1 MQTLWQDLR
10 YGARMLLKKPGFT
23 LIAVFT
29 LALGIGANTAIFSV
43 VNAVLLRPLPY
54 PEPERLM
61 MINAT
66 DLTRGAASM
75 GINLPDFREW
85 RDRNRSFEAMAAF
98 STDSYNISGNEEPER
113 VVGAVASADFFKTI
127 GVNPAQGRAF
137 LREEEQYGKHRVVI
151 LSDGLWRRRFG
162 EQTRMDGQ
170 TIKLNGEVF
179 TVIGVAPRWFQFPYR
194 NVMLWMPLAP
204 PDGSEYNTRGNYWL
218 NVVGRLKKGVTA
230 AQAQSDVAGVQRRI
244 EEVSVGF
251 TSAGVNLEPLHE
263 TTVGNARRALL
274 VLLSAVL
281 FVLLIGCA
289 NVANLLLAR
298 ASARRREVALRMAL
312 GATRGRLV
320 RQSLTE
326 SLLLGLLGGA
336 AGLLLAL
343 WGVDALVGLEPDLP
357 RLGEVKVDV
366 AALAFT
372 LALALLASLVFG
384 LAPALQSTRDDFN
397 ESIKD
402 GGRSGAAGRRGRRIR
417 NGLVVAEIAM
427 SLILLVGAGLM
438 INSLLRL
445 LRVDPGFRAD
455 NALTMQISLPEA
467 KYPNDRPDL
476 TLTFYRRLVERVA
489 SLPGVESAGLT
500 SALPLTNSGSSRL
513 FSIEGRPAPKSLEEI
528 PVMQFRQTGGDYFNA
543 LAIPLVKGRYL
554 RLGDTRDALPVAV
567 INESLARLHFP
578 NEDPIG
584 KRVWLGP
591 PEELIPSELIPPG
604 MNVDLKEFRFTR
616 WTIVG
621 VVKDVLH
628 NGLNRQGQPEIY
640 VPNEQ
645 NGNNKIPDAT
655 RSMYLAVRTT
665 ADPLSLTAAVRRQV
679 FEIDKEQPVA
689 DVATMGQLLAT
700 SLSQSRLSA
709 LLLAIFGAVALV
721 LAAVGV
727 YGVMSYAVTERVR
740 EIGVRMALGATRRN
754 VLWLVVGRG
763 MALAGAGVLIGMAVA
778 LALTRLMK
786 TLLFGVTAADPLTFA
801 VIALL
806 MTAVALLA
814 ALVPARRATK
824 VDPMV
829 ALRSE

>member
-66 DLTRGAASM
+66 DLARAATNM

-85 RDRNRSFEAMAAF
+85 RAGNRSFEAMAAF
-98 STDSYNISGNEEPER
+98 SVENYNISGNEEPER
-113 VVGAVASADFFKTI
+113 VAGAVASADLFKTM
-127 GVNPAQGRAF
+127 GVKPAQGRAF
-137 LREEEQYGKHRVVI
+137 LSEEEQYGKHRVVV
-151 LSDGLWRRRFG
+151 LSDSLWRRRFG
-162 EQTRMDGQ
+162 AKTRLDGQ
-170 TIKLNGEVF
+170 TLKLNGEVF
-179 TVIGVAPRWFQFPYR
+179 TVIGVAPRGFQFPYQ
-194 NVMLWMPLAP
+194 NVMLWIPLAL
-204 PDGSEYNTRGNYWL
+204 PDGSEYNTRGNFWL
-218 NVVGRLKKGVTA
+218 YVVGRLKKGVSA
-230 AQAQSDVAGVQRRI
+230 AQAQSDMAGVQRRI
-244 EEVSVGF
+244 EEGSRGF
-251 TSAGVNLEPLHE
+251 TGIGVNLAPLHE
-263 TTVGNARRALL
+263 TTVGNARRSLL

-298 ASARRREVALRMAL
+298 ASARRREIAVRMAL

-343 WGVDALVGLEPDLP
+343 WGVDALIGLEPDLP

-366 AALAFT
+366 AALTFT
-372 LALALLASLVFG
+372 
-384 LAPALQSTRDDFN
+384 
-397 ESIKD
+397 
-402 GGRSGAAGRRGRRIR
+402 
-417 NGLVVAEIAM
+417 IA
-427 SLILLVGAGLM
+427 LILLVSAGLM

-445 LRVDPGFRAD
+445 LRVDPGFKAD
-455 NALTMQISLPEA
+455 NVLTMQISLPQD
-467 KYPNDRPDL
+467 KYPDDRPDS
-476 TLTFYRRLVERVA
+476 TFGFYRRLVDRVA

-500 SALPLTNSGSSRL
+500 SALPLTNSGSGSL
-513 FSIEGRPAPKSLEEI
+513 FSVEGRRAPKSLEEI
-528 PVMQFRQTGGDYFNA
+528 PAMQFRRTGGDYFST
-543 LAIPLVKGRYL
+543 LAIPLIKGRYL
-554 RLGDTRDALPVAV
+554 SPGDTRDTLPVAV
-567 INESLARLHFP
+567 INESLARIYFP

-591 PEELIPSELIPPG
+591 PEELIPPEWIPPG
-604 MNVDLKEFRFTR
+604 MNLDIKGFRFTR

-645 NGNNKIPDAT
+645 NGNNKIPDAA
-655 RSMYLAVRTT
+655 RSMYLVIRTT

-689 DVATMGQLLAT
+689 DIATMGQLLAT

-709 LLLAIFGAVALV
+709 LLLAIFSAVALI

-740 EIGVRMALGATRRN
+740 EIGVRMALGATRHD
-754 VLWLVVGRG
+754 VLWMVISRV
-763 MALAGAGVLIGMAVA
+763 MALAGAGVFVGLAGA

-786 TLLFGVTAADPLTFA
+786 TLLFGVSATDPLTFA
-801 VIALL
+801 VISLL
-806 MTAVALLA
+806 LTAVALLA
-814 ALVPARRATK
+814 ALLPARRATR
-824 VDPMV
+824 VDPMI
-829 ALRSE
+829 ALRCE

>member
-23 LIAVFT
+23 LIAVLT

-54 PEPERLM
+54 PESERLM
-61 MINAT
+61 MVNAT
-66 DLTRGAASM
+66 DLARGYANI
-75 GINLPDFREW
+75 GVNLPDFREW
-85 RDRNRSFEAMAAF
+85 RVRNRSFESMAAF
-98 STDSYNISGNEEPER
+98 SVDNYNISGNEEPER
-113 VVGAVASADFFKTI
+113 VAGAVASADFFRTM
-127 GVNPAQGRAF
+127 GVNPSQGRSF
-137 LREEEQYGKHRVVI
+137 LSEEEQYGRHRVVV
-151 LSDGLWRRRFG
+151 LSDGLWNRRFG
-162 EQTRMDGQ
+162 ARARLNGQ
-170 TIKLNGEVF
+170 TLKLNGEVF
-179 TVIGVAPRWFQFPYR
+179 TVVGVAPRGFQFPYQ
-194 NVMLWMPLAP
+194 NVMLWIPLAL
-204 PDGSEYNTRGNYWL
+204 PDGSEYNTRGNFWL
-218 NVVGRLKKGVTA
+218 YVVGRLKKGVSA
-230 AQAQSDVAGVQRRI
+230 AQAQSDIVGIQRRI
-244 EEVSVGF
+244 EEGSNGF
-251 TSAGVNLEPLHE
+251 TGIGVNLAPLHE

-298 ASARRREVALRMAL
+298 ASARRREISVRTAL

-343 WGVDALVGLEPDLP
+343 WGVDAVVSLEPDLP
-357 RLGEVKVDV
+357 RFGEVKIDS

-372 LALALLASLVFG
+372 LAIALLVSLIFG

-397 ESIKD
+397 ESLKE
-402 GGRSGAAGRRGRRIR
+402 GGRSGAGGGRGYRLR

-427 SLILLVGAGLM
+427 ALILLVSAGLM

-445 LRVDPGFRAD
+445 LRVNPGFRAD
-455 NALTMQISLPEA
+455 NLLTMQISLPQD
-467 KYPNDRPDL
+467 KYPDDRPDS
-476 TLTFYRRLVERVA
+476 TFGFYRRLVERVA
-489 SLPGVESAGLT
+489 ALPGVESAGLT
-500 SALPLTNSGSSRL
+500 SALPLTNSGSSNL
-513 FSIEGRPAPKSLEEI
+513 FSIEGRRAPKSLEEV
-528 PVMQFRQTGGDYFNA
+528 PVMQSRRTGGDYFKA
-543 LAIPLVKGRYL
+543 LATSIIKCRYL
-554 RLGDTRDALPVAV
+554 SLVDTRDTLPVAV
-567 INESLARLHFP
+567 INESLARIYFP
-578 NEDPIG
+578 NEAPIG

-591 PEELIPSELIPPG
+591 PEELIPPEWIPPG
-604 MNVDLKEFRFTR
+604 MNLDLQGFRFTR

-645 NGNNKIPDAT
+645 NGNNQIPDAA

-679 FEIDKEQPVA
+679 SEIDKEQPV
-689 DVATMGQLLAT
+689 DEVATMERLLAT

-709 LLLAIFGAVALV
+709 LLLAIFGAVALI

-727 YGVMSYAVTERVR
+727 YGVMSYAGTERVR
-740 EIGVRMALGATRRN
+740 EIGVRMALGATRRD
-754 VLWLVVGRG
+754 VLWMVISRV
-763 MALAGAGVLIGMAVA
+763 MALAGAGLFVGLAGA

-786 TLLFGVTAADPLTFA
+786 TLLFGVSATDPLTFA

-806 MTAVALLA
+806 LTAVALLA
-814 ALVPARRATK
+814 ALLPARRATK

-829 ALRSE
+829 ALRCE